1 MPWRTRSFFYDDKGA
16 ANRGGRFKGES
27 KLIKSVIPAA
37 LAVLAGASVVVQ
49 QILNANLRT
58 QLNSAVWSGFAS
70 YLLGV
75 LCMVAL
81 AVAMQEPIPA
91 AGVMSRIPW
100 WAWSG
105 GIFGAIFIG
114 ISILVA
120 QQLGAAT
127 LIALLVTGQ
136 MVAAIVLDH
145 FGWLGLAQRPIDLP
159 RMIGVCLLIGGV
171 VLIRR

>member
-1 MPWRTRSFFYDDKGA
+1 
-16 ANRGGRFKGES
+16 
-27 KLIKSVIPAA
+27 LIKTLIPAA
-37 LAVLAGASVVVQ
+37 LAMVAGTSVVIQ

-58 QLNSAVWSGFAS
+58 QLNSAIWSGFAS
-70 YLLGV
+70 YLLGI
-75 LCMVAL
+75 LCMTGLAIAL
-81 AVAMQEPIPA
+81 QEPIPSS
-91 AGVMSRIPW
+91 GVMARIPW

-127 LIALLVTGQ
+127 LIALLVAGQ
-136 MVAAIVLDH
+136 MIAAIILDH
-145 FGWLGLAQRPIDLP
+145 FGLMGLAQRPIDLS
-159 RMIGVCLLIGGV
+159 RMIGVCLLVGGV